1 MKAKTIRNL
10 KVFGVEMV
18 EELVIGVLYYL
29 TWFRLWI
36 GNGSDFPVW
45 GKVVVGLLAVVA
57 TSILIDAIL
66 LIFTRLRSTISSSY
80 SSRKY
85 REDEEEYRK
94 NHPNEFDYAGNRI
107 YPNNDD
113 EDDYEDE
120 DDDYEDEDD
129 EDDPE
134 DDADEEKAEYDA
146 AYEAGRK
153 AAARVAAYQAGYSDY
168 MSSLNKEKVEET
180 EEATNET
187 SEEEK
192 PENSEEA
199 DA

>member
-18 EELVIGVLYYL
+18 EELIIGVLYYL

-36 GNGSDFPVW
+36 AADSNFPVW
-45 GKVVVGLLAVVA
+45 GRIVVGLLAVVA
-57 TSILIDAIL
+57 TSVLIDAIL
-66 LIFTRLRSTISSSY
+66 MIFTKLRSTISSSY

-107 YPNNDD
+107 YPEDEDEDDYDDDYIDDD
-113 EDDYEDE
+113 EDDEE
-120 DDDYEDEDD
+120 
-129 EDDPE
+129 
-134 DDADEEKAEYDA
+134 DEEKAEYDA

-153 AAARVAAYQAGYSDY
+153 AAARLAAYQAGYSDY
-168 MSSLNKEKVEET
+168 MNSLNKEKVEET

-192 PENSEEA
+192 PEPSEEA

>member
-18 EELVIGVLYYL
+18 EELIIGVLYYL
-29 TWFRLWI
+29 TWLRPWI
-36 GNGSDFPVW
+36 TGDVDFLGWGDVPGW

-57 TSILIDAIL
+57 TSVLIDALL

-80 SSRKY
+80 NSRKY

-107 YPNNDD
+107 YPDDDDDDDDIYDDDDDDDD
-113 EDDYEDE
+113 EE
-120 DDDYEDEDD
+120 
-129 EDDPE
+129 
-134 DDADEEKAEYDA
+134 DEEKAEYDA

-153 AAARVAAYQAGYSDY
+153 AAARLAAYQAGYSDY
-168 MSSLNKEKVEET
+168 MNSLNKEKVEET
-180 EEATNET
+180 EESANET

-192 PENSEEA
+192 PENSEEI

>member
-29 TWFRLWI
+29 TWFRDWTPDYP
-36 GNGSDFPVW
+36 GW

-80 SSRKY
+80 NSRKY

-107 YPNNDD
+107 YPDDDDDDDDDAIYDDD
-113 EDDYEDE
+113 EDEE
-120 DDDYEDEDD
+120 E
-129 EDDPE
+129 
-134 DDADEEKAEYDA
+134 DEEKAEYDA

-153 AAARVAAYQAGYSDY
+153 AAARFAAYQAGYSDY
-168 MSSLNKEKVEET
+168 MNSLNKEKT

-192 PENSEEA
+192 PENSEEV

>member
-29 TWFRLWI
+29 TWFRRWI

-80 SSRKY
+80 NSRKY

-107 YPNNDD
+107 YPDDDDDDIYDDDDDD
-113 EDDYEDE
+113 EEE
-120 DDDYEDEDD
+120 E
-129 EDDPE
+129 
-134 DDADEEKAEYDA
+134 DEEKAEYDA
-146 AYEAGRK
+146 AYETGRK
-153 AAARVAAYQAGYSDY
+153 AAARFAAYQAGYSDY
-168 MSSLNKEKVEET
+168 MNSLNKEKT

-192 PENSEEA
+192 PENSEEV

>member
-18 EELVIGVLYYL
+18 EELIIGVLYYL

-36 GNGSDFPVW
+36 AADSSFPVW
-45 GKVVVGLLAVVA
+45 GRIVVGLLAVVA

-80 SSRKY
+80 NSRKY

-107 YPNNDD
+107 YPDDDDNDD
-113 EDDYEDE
+113 
-120 DDDYEDEDD
+120 DDDDIYDDDDDD
-129 EDDPE
+129 EE
-134 DDADEEKAEYDA
+134 EEDEEKAEYDA

-153 AAARVAAYQAGYSDY
+153 AAARFAAYQAGYSDY
-168 MSSLNKEKVEET
+168 MNNLNKEKT
-180 EEATNET
+180 EEATKET

-192 PENSEEA
+192 PENSEEVEA
-199 DA
+199 

>member
-36 GNGSDFPVW
+36 AKGSSFPVW

-80 SSRKY
+80 NSRKY
-85 REDEEEYRK
+85 REDEEDYRK

-113 EDDYEDE
+113 EDDYED
-120 DDDYEDEDD
+120 DDYGDEDD

-153 AAARVAAYQAGYSDY
+153 AAARIAAYQAGYSDY
-168 MSSLNKEKVEET
+168 MNSLNKEKVEET

>member
-29 TWFRLWI
+29 TWFRRWI

-80 SSRKY
+80 NSRKY

-107 YPNNDD
+107 YPDDDDDDIYDDDDDDD
-113 EDDYEDE
+113 EEE
-120 DDDYEDEDD
+120 
-129 EDDPE
+129 
-134 DDADEEKAEYDA
+134 DEEKAEYDA

-153 AAARVAAYQAGYSDY
+153 AAARFAAYQAGYSDY
-168 MSSLNKEKVEET
+168 MNSLNKEKT

-192 PENSEEA
+192 PENSEEV

>member
-18 EELVIGVLYYL
+18 EELIIGVLYYL

-36 GNGSDFPVW
+36 ANGSSFPVW

-80 SSRKY
+80 NSRKY

-107 YPNNDD
+107 YSDDDDDDDDDD
-113 EDDYEDE
+113 EEE
-120 DDDYEDEDD
+120 
-129 EDDPE
+129 
-134 DDADEEKAEYDA
+134 DEEKAEYDA

-153 AAARVAAYQAGYSDY
+153 AAARIAAYQAGYSDY
-168 MSSLNKEKVEET
+168 MNSLNKGKT

-192 PENSEEA
+192 PESSEEEKPENSEEV

>member
-1 MKAKTIRNL
+1 MKARTIRNL
-10 KVFGVEMV
+10 KVFGVEMI
-18 EELVIGVLYYL
+18 EELIIGVLYYL

-57 TSILIDAIL
+57 TSVLIDAIL
-66 LIFTRLRSTISSSY
+66 VIFTKLRSTISSSY

-107 YPNNDD
+107 YPNDDD
-113 EDDYEDE
+113 EDDYED
-120 DDDYEDEDD
+120 DDYED

-153 AAARVAAYQAGYSDY
+153 AAARLAAYQAGYSDY
-168 MSSLNKEKVEET
+168 MNSLNKEKT
-180 EEATNET
+180 EEVTNET
-187 SEEEK
+187 PAEEEK
-192 PENSEEA
+192 PKTSEEV
-199 DA
+199 D

>member
-113 EDDYEDE
+113 EDDYENE

-153 AAARVAAYQAGYSDY
+153 AAARLAAYQAGYSDY
-168 MSSLNKEKVEET
+168 MNSLNKEKVEET

-192 PENSEEA
+192 PENSEKA

>member
-18 EELVIGVLYYL
+18 EELIIGVLYYL
-29 TWFRLWI
+29 TWFRRWI

-80 SSRKY
+80 NSRKY

-113 EDDYEDE
+113 EDDYG
-120 DDDYEDEDD
+120 DEDD

-134 DDADEEKAEYDA
+134 DDVDEEKAEYDA

-153 AAARVAAYQAGYSDY
+153 AAARIAAYQAGYSDY
-168 MSSLNKEKVEET
+168 MNSLNKEKVEET

>member
-1 MKAKTIRNL
+1 MKAKTVRNL

-18 EELVIGVLYYL
+18 EELIIGVLYYL

-36 GNGSDFPVW
+36 ANGSNFPVW

-57 TSILIDAIL
+57 TSVLIDAIL
-66 LIFTRLRSTISSSY
+66 VIFTKLRSTISSSY

-107 YPNNDD
+107 YPDDDDNDD
-113 EDDYEDE
+113 
-120 DDDYEDEDD
+120 DDDDE
-129 EDDPE
+129 E
-134 DDADEEKAEYDA
+134 DEEKAEYDA

-153 AAARVAAYQAGYSDY
+153 AAARFAAYQAGYSDY
-168 MSSLNKEKVEET
+168 MNSLNKEKT
-180 EEATNET
+180 EEVTNET
-187 SEEEK
+187 PEEEK
-192 PENSEEA
+192 PENSEEV

>member
-18 EELVIGVLYYL
+18 EELIIGVLYYL

-36 GNGSDFPVW
+36 AADSSFPVW
-45 GKVVVGLLAVVA
+45 GRIVVGLLAVVA
-57 TSILIDAIL
+57 TSVLIDAIL

-107 YPNNDD
+107 YPDDDDDDDDD
-113 EDDYEDE
+113 EDEE
-120 DDDYEDEDD
+120 E
-129 EDDPE
+129 
-134 DDADEEKAEYDA
+134 DEEKAEYDA

-153 AAARVAAYQAGYSDY
+153 AAARLAAYQAGYSDY
-168 MSSLNKEKVEET
+168 MNSLNKEKVEET
-180 EEATNET
+180 EESANET

-192 PENSEEA
+192 PENSEEV

>member
-36 GNGSDFPVW
+36 GKGSDFPVW

-80 SSRKY
+80 NSRKY

-107 YPNNDD
+107 YPDDGDDDDDDNDDDIYDD
-113 EDDYEDE
+113 EDDSDE
-120 DDDYEDEDD
+120 EE
-129 EDDPE
+129 
-134 DDADEEKAEYDA
+134 DEEKAEYDA

-153 AAARVAAYQAGYSDY
+153 AAARFAAYQAGYSDY
-168 MSSLNKEKVEET
+168 MNSLNKEKT
-180 EEATNET
+180 EEATKET

-192 PENSEEA
+192 PENSEEVEA
-199 DA
+199 

>member
-18 EELVIGVLYYL
+18 EELIIGVLYYL
-29 TWFRLWI
+29 TWFRPWI
-36 GNGSDFPVW
+36 AKISDFPGW

-57 TSILIDAIL
+57 TSVLIDAIL

-107 YPNNDD
+107 YPDDDDD
-113 EDDYEDE
+113 EDEDE
-120 DDDYEDEDD
+120 EE
-129 EDDPE
+129 
-134 DDADEEKAEYDA
+134 DEEKAEYDA

-153 AAARVAAYQAGYSDY
+153 AAARLAAYQAGYSDY
-168 MSSLNKEKVEET
+168 MNSLNKEKVEET
-180 EEATNET
+180 EESANET

-192 PENSEEA
+192 PENSEEV

>member
-10 KVFGVEMV
+10 KVFSVEMV
-18 EELVIGVLYYL
+18 EELIIGVLYYL

-36 GNGSDFPVW
+36 AKGSSFPVW

-57 TSILIDAIL
+57 TSVLIDAIL
-66 LIFTRLRSTISSSY
+66 VIFTKLRSTISSSY
-80 SSRKY
+80 NSRKY

-113 EDDYEDE
+113 EDDYED
-120 DDDYEDEDD
+120 DDYRDEDD

-153 AAARVAAYQAGYSDY
+153 AAARIAAYQAGYSDY
-168 MSSLNKEKVEET
+168 MNSLNKEKVEET

>member
-18 EELVIGVLYYL
+18 EELIIGVLYYL

-36 GNGSDFPVW
+36 VKDLSFPVW

-57 TSILIDAIL
+57 TSVLIDAIL

-80 SSRKY
+80 NSRKY

-107 YPNNDD
+107 YSDDDDDDDDNDD
-113 EDDYEDE
+113 DIY
-120 DDDYEDEDD
+120 DDDEE
-129 EDDPE
+129 EE
-134 DDADEEKAEYDA
+134 DEEKAEYDA

-153 AAARVAAYQAGYSDY
+153 AAARFAAYQAGYSDY
-168 MSSLNKEKVEET
+168 MNSLNKEKT

-192 PENSEEA
+192 PENSEEV

>member
-29 TWFRLWI
+29 TWFRRWI
-36 GNGSDFPVW
+36 ENGSDFPVW

-80 SSRKY
+80 NSRKY

-107 YPNNDD
+107 YSDDDDDNDGDIYDDDD
-113 EDDYEDE
+113 EEE
-120 DDDYEDEDD
+120 
-129 EDDPE
+129 
-134 DDADEEKAEYDA
+134 DEEKAEYDA

-153 AAARVAAYQAGYSDY
+153 AAARFAAYQAGYSDY
-168 MSSLNKEKVEET
+168 MNSLNKEKT

-192 PENSEEA
+192 PENSEEV

>member
-18 EELVIGVLYYL
+18 EELIIGVLYYL

-36 GNGSDFPVW
+36 AADSSFPVW
-45 GKVVVGLLAVVA
+45 GRIVVGLLAVVA
-57 TSILIDAIL
+57 TSVLIDAIL

-107 YPNNDD
+107 YPDDDDDDIYDDD
-113 EDDYEDE
+113 EEEEEDE
-120 DDDYEDEDD
+120 
-129 EDDPE
+129 
-134 DDADEEKAEYDA
+134 DEEKAEYDA

-153 AAARVAAYQAGYSDY
+153 AAARIAAYQAGYSDY
-168 MSSLNKEKVEET
+168 MNSLNKEKTEET
-180 EEATNET
+180 TNET

-192 PENSEEA
+192 PENSEEV

>member
-18 EELVIGVLYYL
+18 EELIIGVLYYL

-36 GNGSDFPVW
+36 AKGSSFPVW

-57 TSILIDAIL
+57 TSVLIDAIL
-66 LIFTRLRSTISSSY
+66 VIFTKLRSTISSSY
-80 SSRKY
+80 NSRKY

-113 EDDYEDE
+113 EGDYE
-120 DDDYEDEDD
+120 D

-153 AAARVAAYQAGYSDY
+153 AAARLAAYQAGYSDY
-168 MSSLNKEKVEET
+168 MNSLNKEKVEET

-192 PENSEEA
+192 PENSEEV

>member
-18 EELVIGVLYYL
+18 EELIIGVLYYL
-29 TWFRLWI
+29 TWFRRWI

-80 SSRKY
+80 NSRKY

-107 YPNNDD
+107 YPDDDDDDDDNDD
-113 EDDYEDE
+113 DIY
-120 DDDYEDEDD
+120 DDDDDD
-129 EDDPE
+129 EE
-134 DDADEEKAEYDA
+134 EDEEKAEYDA

-153 AAARVAAYQAGYSDY
+153 AAARLAAYQAGYSDY
-168 MSSLNKEKVEET
+168 MNSLNKEKVEET
-180 EEATNET
+180 EESANET

-192 PENSEEA
+192 PGNSEEA
-199 DA
+199 DD

>member
-10 KVFGVEMV
+10 KVFSVEMV
-18 EELVIGVLYYL
+18 EELIIGVLYYL
-29 TWFRLWI
+29 TWFRRWI
-36 GNGSDFPVW
+36 GKGSDFPVW

-66 LIFTRLRSTISSSY
+66 VIFTKLRSTISSSY
-80 SSRKY
+80 NSRKY

-107 YPNNDD
+107 YPDDDDDDDD
-113 EDDYEDE
+113 EEE
-120 DDDYEDEDD
+120 
-129 EDDPE
+129 
-134 DDADEEKAEYDA
+134 DEEKAEYDA

-153 AAARVAAYQAGYSDY
+153 AAARLAAYQAGYSDY
-168 MSSLNKEKVEET
+168 MNSLNKEKVEET

>member
-18 EELVIGVLYYL
+18 EELIIGVLYYL

-36 GNGSDFPVW
+36 VNGSSFPVW

-57 TSILIDAIL
+57 TSVLIDAIL
-66 LIFTRLRSTISSSY
+66 VIFTKLRSTISSSY
-80 SSRKY
+80 NSRKY

-107 YPNNDD
+107 YPNNND
-113 EDDYEDE
+113 EDDYE

-153 AAARVAAYQAGYSDY
+153 AAARLAAYQAGYSDY
-168 MSSLNKEKVEET
+168 MNSLNKEKVEES

-187 SEEEK
+187 SEEKK

>member
-10 KVFGVEMV
+10 KVLGVEMV
-18 EELVIGVLYYL
+18 EELIIGVLYYL
-29 TWFRLWI
+29 TWFRRWI

-80 SSRKY
+80 NSRKY

-107 YPNNDD
+107 YPDDDDNDD
-113 EDDYEDE
+113 DDN
-120 DDDYEDEDD
+120 DDDIYDDDDD
-129 EDDPE
+129 EE
-134 DDADEEKAEYDA
+134 EDEEKAEYDA

-153 AAARVAAYQAGYSDY
+153 AAARFAAYQAGYSDY
-168 MSSLNKEKVEET
+168 MNSLNKEKT
-180 EEATNET
+180 EEATKET

-192 PENSEEA
+192 PENSEEVEA
-199 DA
+199 

>member
-10 KVFGVEMV
+10 KVFSVEMV
-18 EELVIGVLYYL
+18 EELIIGVLYYL

-36 GNGSDFPVW
+36 AKGSSFPVW

-66 LIFTRLRSTISSSY
+66 LIFTRLRNTISSSY
-80 SSRKY
+80 NSRKY

-107 YPNNDD
+107 YTDDDDNDD
-113 EDDYEDE
+113 
-120 DDDYEDEDD
+120 DDDDIYDDDDDDDD
-129 EDDPE
+129 EE
-134 DDADEEKAEYDA
+134 DEEKAEYDA

-153 AAARVAAYQAGYSDY
+153 AAARIAAYQAGYSDY
-168 MSSLNKEKVEET
+168 MNSLNKEKVEET

>member
-18 EELVIGVLYYL
+18 EELIIGVLYYL

-36 GNGSDFPVW
+36 AADSSFPVW
-45 GKVVVGLLAVVA
+45 GRIVVGLLAVVA
-57 TSILIDAIL
+57 TSVLIDAIL

-80 SSRKY
+80 NSRKY

-107 YPNNDD
+107 YPDDDDDDDDDDIYDDDDDD
-113 EDDYEDE
+113 EE
-120 DDDYEDEDD
+120 
-129 EDDPE
+129 
-134 DDADEEKAEYDA
+134 DEEKAEYDA

-153 AAARVAAYQAGYSDY
+153 AAARFAAYQAGYSDY
-168 MSSLNKEKVEET
+168 MNSLNKEKT

-192 PENSEEA
+192 PESSEEV

>member
-18 EELVIGVLYYL
+18 EELIIGVLYYL
-29 TWFRLWI
+29 TWFRRWI

-80 SSRKY
+80 NSRKY

-107 YPNNDD
+107 YPDDDDDDNDD
-113 EDDYEDE
+113 
-120 DDDYEDEDD
+120 DDDDE
-129 EDDPE
+129 EE
-134 DDADEEKAEYDA
+134 EDEEKAEYDA

-153 AAARVAAYQAGYSDY
+153 AAARFAAYQAGYSDY
-168 MSSLNKEKVEET
+168 MNSLNKEKT

-192 PENSEEA
+192 PENSEEV

>member
-29 TWFRLWI
+29 TWFRRWI

-80 SSRKY
+80 NSRKY

-107 YPNNDD
+107 YPDDDDNDD
-113 EDDYEDE
+113 
-120 DDDYEDEDD
+120 DDDEE
-129 EDDPE
+129 E
-134 DDADEEKAEYDA
+134 DEEKAEYDA

-153 AAARVAAYQAGYSDY
+153 AAARFAAYQAGYSDY
-168 MSSLNKEKVEET
+168 MNSLNKEKT

-192 PENSEEA
+192 PENSEEV

>member
-18 EELVIGVLYYL
+18 EELIIGVLYYL
-29 TWFRLWI
+29 TWFRPWI
-36 GNGSDFPVW
+36 AKISDFPGW

-57 TSILIDAIL
+57 TSVLIDAIL

-80 SSRKY
+80 NSRKY

-107 YPNNDD
+107 YPDDDDDDDDD
-113 EDDYEDE
+113 EEEEDE
-120 DDDYEDEDD
+120 E
-129 EDDPE
+129 
-134 DDADEEKAEYDA
+134 AEYDA
-146 AYEAGRK
+146 AYK
-153 AAARVAAYQAGYSDY
+153 AAARLAAYRAGYSDY
-168 MSSLNKEKVEET
+168 MNSLNKEKTEET
-180 EEATNET
+180 TNET

-192 PENSEEA
+192 PENSEEV

>member
-57 TSILIDAIL
+57 TSVLIDAIL

-80 SSRKY
+80 NSRKY

-107 YPNNDD
+107 YPDDDDNDD
-113 EDDYEDE
+113 DNDNDIY
-120 DDDYEDEDD
+120 DDDDDDD
-129 EDDPE
+129 EE
-134 DDADEEKAEYDA
+134 EDEEKAEYDA

-153 AAARVAAYQAGYSDY
+153 AAARLAAYQAGYSDY
-168 MSSLNKEKVEET
+168 MNSLNKEKVEET
-180 EEATNET
+180 EESANET

-192 PENSEEA
+192 PENSEEI

>member
-10 KVFGVEMV
+10 KVFSVEMV
-18 EELVIGVLYYL
+18 EELIIGVLYYL

-36 GNGSDFPVW
+36 AKGSSFPVW

-66 LIFTRLRSTISSSY
+66 LIFTRLRNTISSSY
-80 SSRKY
+80 NSRKY

-107 YPNNDD
+107 YTDDDDNDD
-113 EDDYEDE
+113 
-120 DDDYEDEDD
+120 DDDDIYDDDDDDDD
-129 EDDPE
+129 E
-134 DDADEEKAEYDA
+134 DEEKAEYDA

-153 AAARVAAYQAGYSDY
+153 AAARIAAYQAGYSDY
-168 MSSLNKEKVEET
+168 MNSLNKEKVEET

>member
-18 EELVIGVLYYL
+18 EELIIGVLYYL

-36 GNGSDFPVW
+36 AKDLSFPVW

-57 TSILIDAIL
+57 TSVLIDAIL
-66 LIFTRLRSTISSSY
+66 VIFTKLRSTISSSY
-80 SSRKY
+80 NSRKY

-113 EDDYEDE
+113 EDDYED
-120 DDDYEDEDD
+120 DDYGDEDD

-153 AAARVAAYQAGYSDY
+153 AAARIAAYQAGYSDY
-168 MSSLNKEKVEET
+168 MNSLNKEKVEET

-187 SEEEK
+187 PEEEK

>member
-18 EELVIGVLYYL
+18 EELIIGVLYYL
-29 TWFRLWI
+29 TWFHLWI
-36 GNGSDFPVW
+36 AKGSSFPVW

-57 TSILIDAIL
+57 TSVLIDAIL
-66 LIFTRLRSTISSSY
+66 VIFTKLRSTISSSY
-80 SSRKY
+80 NSRKY

-113 EDDYEDE
+113 EGDYE
-120 DDDYEDEDD
+120 D

-153 AAARVAAYQAGYSDY
+153 AAARLAAYQAGYSDY
-168 MSSLNKEKVEET
+168 MNSLNKEKVEET
-180 EEATNET
+180 EEVTNET

>member
-57 TSILIDAIL
+57 TSVLLDAVL

-107 YPNNDD
+107 YPND
-113 EDDYEDE
+113 DE

-134 DDADEEKAEYDA
+134 DDVDEEKAEYDA

-153 AAARVAAYQAGYSDY
+153 AAAKIAAYKAGYTDY
-168 MSSLNKEKVEET
+168 MNSLNKEKVEET
-180 EEATNET
+180 EESTNET
-187 SEEEK
+187 PEEEK

>member
-10 KVFGVEMV
+10 KVFGVEIV
-18 EELVIGVLYYL
+18 EELIIGVLYYL
-29 TWFRLWI
+29 TWFRKWT
-36 GNGSDFPVW
+36 SDFPVW

-57 TSILIDAIL
+57 TSVLIDAIL

-80 SSRKY
+80 NSRKY

-107 YPNNDD
+107 YPDDDDDDDNDD
-113 EDDYEDE
+113 DIYDDDDDEEEEDE
-120 DDDYEDEDD
+120 EE
-129 EDDPE
+129 E
-134 DDADEEKAEYDA
+134 DEEKAEYDA

-153 AAARVAAYQAGYSDY
+153 AAARFAAYQAGYSDY
-168 MSSLNKEKVEET
+168 MNSLNKKKT

-192 PENSEEA
+192 PENSEEV

>member
-10 KVFGVEMV
+10 KVLGVEMV
-18 EELVIGVLYYL
+18 EELIIGVLYYL
-29 TWFRLWI
+29 TWFRRWI

-80 SSRKY
+80 NSRKY

-107 YPNNDD
+107 YPDDDDNDD
-113 EDDYEDE
+113 DDN
-120 DDDYEDEDD
+120 DDDIYDDDDD
-129 EDDPE
+129 EE
-134 DDADEEKAEYDA
+134 EEDEEKAEYDA

-153 AAARVAAYQAGYSDY
+153 AAARFAAYQAGYSDY
-168 MSSLNKEKVEET
+168 MNSLNKEKT
-180 EEATNET
+180 EEATKET

-192 PENSEEA
+192 PENSEEVEA
-199 DA
+199 